1 MNQRTFIDQRINK
14 DNPVVKQQIIDVL
27 KYNHFVDVNYQLLKS
42 APTTADELL
51 VYDDAKREATYRL
64 LDGFDQFV
72 SVEIRDD
79 IHHDKYQPV
88 AVATIS
94 MPFIRDAEY
103 AKMERDLKSTDKAF
117 YAAAARAEGAEIA
130 VDRLNSLVEELMQ
143 PWYVKLWRKFK

>member
-1 MNQRTFIDQRINK
+1 MVDLTRARINEK
-14 DNPVVKQQIIDVL
+14 SPVVKQQIIDVM
-27 KYNHFVDVNYQLLKS
+27 KYVQFVDVDYWALKMAS
-42 APTTADELL
+42 TEDHREQAWDS
-51 VYDDAKREATYRL
+51 AKREATRWL
-64 LDGFDQFV
+64 LDGFNQFV

-88 AVATIS
+88 AVAAIS

-103 AKMERDLKSTDKAF
+103 AKMERELKSTDKAF

-130 VDRLNSLVEELMQ
+130 VDRLNAVIEELMQ